1 MKAVV
6 TGGAGFIGH
15 HLVTALV
22 TRGDDVTVFDNF
34 SSGHRARLAD
44 IPDRVA
50 VTEGTVLDPQALD
63 EAFIGCDV
71 VFHHAALVSAA
82 QSLLEPQA
90 TVDVN
95 ERGTIEVMLAASRKG
110 VRRVILAGSSAVYGD
125 CDERPCDEGRR
136 AYPRSPY
143 GVSKLAAELYV
154 HTLGASHGVETVVLR
169 YFNVFGPGQ
178 DPASE
183 YAAVIPRFISST
195 LARERPVIN
204 GIETVT
210 RDFVYV
216 EDVVRANLIASTRS
230 APSAVTCNIAT
241 GSPTSLQDLL
251 GAICLA
257 VGYDIEPTYGPP
269 RPGDILHSHADV
281 SLAARVLGFQADVSL
296 EEGIAKTVDWYRQA
310 LDASRQGNGR
320 SPHG

>member
-15 HLVTALV
+15 HLVSALV
-22 TRGDDVTVFDNF
+22 TRGDEVTVLDNF

-44 IPDRVA
+44 ISDRVA
-50 VTEGTVLDPQALD
+50 VTDGTVLDPQALD
-63 EAFIGCDV
+63 EAFTGCDV

-95 ERGTIEVMLAASRKG
+95 ERGTIEVMLAASRNG
-110 VRRVILAGSSAVYGD
+110 VRRVVFAGSSAVYGD
-125 CDERPCDEGRR
+125 CDGRPCHEDRR
-136 AYPRSPY
+136 ADPRSPY
-143 GVSKLAAELYV
+143 GVSKLAAEHYV
-154 HTLGASHGVETVVLR
+154 HALGASHGLDTVVLR

-178 DPASE
+178 DPASQ
-183 YAAVIPRFISST
+183 YAAVIPRFITSI

-204 GIETVT
+204 GIGTIT

-216 EDVVRANLIASTRS
+216 DDVVRANLIASTLS

-251 GAICLA
+251 GAVCQA
-257 VGYDIEPTYGPP
+257 AGYDIEPTYGPP
-269 RPGDILHSHADV
+269 RPGDILHSRADV

-296 EEGIAKTVDWYRQA
+296 EEGIARTVDWYRLG
-310 LDASRQGNGR
+310 LDVSRPGVGR